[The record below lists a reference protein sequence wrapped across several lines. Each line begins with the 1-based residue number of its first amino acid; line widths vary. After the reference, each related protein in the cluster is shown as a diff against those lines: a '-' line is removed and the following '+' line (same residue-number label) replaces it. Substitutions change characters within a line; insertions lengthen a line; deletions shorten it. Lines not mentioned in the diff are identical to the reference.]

1 MPRFF
6 FHVYNGLADTPDEA
20 GSELES
26 QTAARQLALDSVRS
40 MVSEDARRG
49 VIDLKGRIE
58 VKDTSDNLLLRV
70 EFVEAFDLR
79 IPDKLGRAP
88 E

>member
-6 FHVYNGLADTPDEA
+6 FHVYNGHGDTLDEA

-26 QTAARQLALDSVRS
+26 QAAARQLAVDSVRS

-49 VIDLKGRIE
+49 VIDLEGRID

-70 EFVEAFDLR
+70 EFVQAFDVR
-79 IPDKLGRAP
+79 VPPEPDRTG